1 MYYFINI
8 ILLIIVFCI
17 LFSCIR
23 QKKVEKAVR
32 HMTCSEKCRLISDI
46 LSPLGYCYSSDWDI
60 ISTRNN
66 AWQGEIGYRAFF
78 DKAALH
84 FNMSFDALPVYFHYQ
99 GATWL
104 IELWKGQ
111 YGVST
116 GAEVGVY
123 RADGL
128 LSESELSSAP
138 FRAVE
143 AGQYLPISFTLRHSG
158 TIVARLCKSTWWLT
172 AFLPGIY
179 SKPSS
184 LTLDVSICFPDA
196 TMQEAFCD
204 SLIARN
210 IPSLYFHCR
219 GTRTHIHYTD
229 RCPLSPICPEN
240 ISFLRRIRIR
250 WVNFSNRLSCQL
262 YRHLTRHFC
271 CTLDKILYLYKLLPF
286 SVRRILRCMKGARQ
300 K

>member
-1 MYYFINI
+1 MYYFTNI

-23 QKKVEKAVR
+23 FRKIKNEIR

-46 LSPLGYCYSSDWDI
+46 LSPLGYCYSSSWDI
-60 ISTRNN
+60 ISTRND
-66 AWQGEIGYRAFF
+66 AWQGEIGYRALF

-111 YGVST
+111 YGIST

-128 LSESELSSAP
+128 LPESEISSAP
-138 FRAVE
+138 FHAVDDSH
-143 AGQYLPISFTLRHSG
+143 YLSMSFTLRRNG
-158 TIVARLCKSTWWLT
+158 TIIARSRKSTWWLT
-172 AFLPGIY
+172 AFLPGVY
-179 SKPSS
+179 SKPSH
-184 LTLDVSICFPDA
+184 LTLDVSICFPDTA
-196 TMQEAFCD
+196 MQEAFCN
-204 SLIARN
+204 SLTTCSL
-210 IPSLYFHCR
+210 PTLYFHCH
-219 GTRTHIHYTD
+219 GTHTQIHYTD
-229 RCPLSPICPEN
+229 GCPLSPVCPGN
-240 ISFLRRIRIR
+240 ISLPRRIRIR
-250 WVNFSNRLSCQL
+250 WVNFSNRLSCHL
-262 YRHLTRHFC
+262 YQHLTHPFC
-271 CTLDKILYLYKLLPF
+271 CTLDKILYLYRLLPF
-286 SVRRILRCMKGARQ
+286 TVRRILRCMKGAGH